1 MELLFNL
8 VWIAISATA
17 LFAWASWRQRSS
29 SETAPG
35 MWLGVGVVVCLLAL
49 LFPVIS
55 ISDDLSQVPG
65 LAETNRL
72 QDVLKT
78 PDLRTVFQLT
88 AILPADLLALQPQ
101 AGAAIRNFN
110 SVPLF
115 LHEHFWA
122 PSIDKRPPP
131 QLA

>member
-1 MELLFNL
+1 
-8 VWIAISATA
+8 
-17 LFAWASWRQRSS
+17 
-29 SETAPG
+29 
-35 MWLGVGVVVCLLAL
+35 MWQGVGIVVCLLAL

-65 LAETNRL
+65 LAEANRL
-72 QDVLKT
+72 QDVLKA
-78 PDLRTVFQLT
+78 PELRTAFQL
-88 AILPADLLALQPQ
+88 AAVLPVSVLSLQPQ
-101 AGAAIRNFN
+101 ARAAIRNFT
-110 SVPLF
+110 SVPPV